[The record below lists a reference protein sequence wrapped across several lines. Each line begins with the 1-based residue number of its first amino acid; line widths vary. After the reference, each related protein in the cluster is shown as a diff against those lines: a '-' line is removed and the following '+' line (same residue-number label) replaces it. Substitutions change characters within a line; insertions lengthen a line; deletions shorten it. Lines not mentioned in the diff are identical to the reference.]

1 MQHTHVETSVY
12 SASGTKFLLPLNA
25 EFKLPVFCAR
35 FFSSSL
41 PDNKGLC
48 NGHVRKLRLAART
61 AFMPLVRIYS

>member
-1 MQHTHVETSVY
+1 MQHTRIETSVC
-12 SASGTKFLLPLNA
+12 SASGTNFLLPLNP

-48 NGHVRKLRLAART
+48 SGHVRKFILAART
-61 AFMPLVRIYS
+61 AFMPLVRMYS